1 MKNLE
6 GKVVVLTGASEGIGR
21 ALSLQF
27 AEERANIVLAARNE
41 SRLEELKKE
50 ITSIGGNALVVPTDV
65 TDIECCKSLIE
76 KAAGHYGKIDIL
88 VNNAGAT
95 MWTLFEEITD
105 ISIFKRIMDINYLGS
120 VHCTYF
126 ALPYLKKTKGQIVG
140 VSSIAGFTGVPC
152 RTAYA
157 ASKHA
162 MFGFFDS
169 LRAEL
174 RTTGVS
180 VTMIAPDFVLSEIH
194 RRALDKDGK
203 PLGVSPMQE
212 SKIMTSEKCAELII
226 TAVRKRERILIT
238 SFRGK
243 LGRWMKLLLPGI
255 VDIVAA
261 KVIQNAK

>member
-21 ALSLQF
+21 ALSLKF
-27 AEERANIVLAARNE
+27 AEKRANIVLAARNE

-50 ITSIGGNALVVPTDV
+50 IASIGGNALVVSTDV
-65 TDIECCKSLIE
+65 TEIESCQNLI
-76 KAAGHYGKIDIL
+76 KQAVAHYGKMDIL

-95 MWTLFEEITD
+95 MWTLFDEITD
-105 ISIFKRIMDINYLGS
+105 ISIFKKIMDVNYLGS

-174 RTTGVS
+174 RNTGVS

-212 SKIMTSEKCAELII
+212 SKIMTSERCADLIVE
-226 TAVRKRERILIT
+226 AVIKRKRLLIT

-243 LGRWMKLLLPGI
+243 LGRWMKLIVPGI

-261 KVIQNAK
+261 KVIADAK